1 MVSINYIQKI
11 TNSPYKNDIQFRLL
25 GKTFRRKD
33 LRHTEIEAD
42 TFEQAKQI
50 LEKRERW
57 VFRVEL
63 SE

>member
-1 MVSINYIQKI
+1 MIYNLDYWVRHL
-11 TNSPYKNDIQFRLL
+11 DE
-25 GKTFRRKD
+25 KD

-50 LEKRERW
+50 LEKRECW